1 MGQKCV
7 KCGKPATTN
16 IQKLWV
22 KWKYDGEKEE
32 YSPKHE
38 LLDIEPW
45 ESENL
50 HLCEGC
56 TKLWEQGE
64 I

>member
-1 MGQKCV
+1 MGEKCTR
-7 KCGKPATTN
+7 CGKPAIVN

-22 KWKYDGEKEE
+22 KWAYDSEKDE
-32 YSPKHE
+32 YSCKYE
-38 LLDIEPW
+38 LLDIEPC

-50 HLCEGC
+50 HLCDDCAE
-56 TKLWEQGE
+56 LWERGE